1 MSQMQISEPT
11 NDTLLLRQEQLR
23 QLNVVPPARDTRPG
37 LPEARAWGG
46 RLAQAVSEVL
56 AGDRPVAQ
64 LVRFTDED
72 VFLELNRQVRMLG
85 LTTTAIGRGTKER
98 CTLRSVRVCRP
109 TEEVAEVAAHVRHGG
124 RSRAVALRM
133 EVRRNRWVCTA
144 LEVG

>member
-1 MSQMQISEPT
+1 MSSAYQEVSESAQGQSVR
-11 NDTLLLRQEQLR
+11 LS
-23 QLNVVPPARDTRPG
+23 VVPDAGGTRPV

-72 VFLELNRQVRMLG
+72 VFVELNRRVRMLG
-85 LTTTAIGRGTKER
+85 LTTTATGRGTKER
-98 CTLRSVRVCRP
+98 CALRSVRVCRP
-109 TEEVAEVAAHVRHGG
+109 NAQVAEVAAHVRHGG
-124 RSRAVALRM
+124 RSRAIALRM
-133 EVRRNRWVCTA
+133 EIRRNRWVCTA